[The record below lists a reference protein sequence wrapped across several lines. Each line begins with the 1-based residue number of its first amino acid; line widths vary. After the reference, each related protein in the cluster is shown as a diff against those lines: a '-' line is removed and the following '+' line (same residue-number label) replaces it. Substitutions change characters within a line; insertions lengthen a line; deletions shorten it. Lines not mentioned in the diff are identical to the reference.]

1 MSLSTPLRIALLGEY
16 NPNSETHIATNTAI
30 QHSAA
35 SLGLPITGE
44 WISSRAASPDLLTG
58 FDGLWITPGP
68 PHPTMERTLECIRY
82 ARDQRIP
89 TFANCSG
96 FQLVVLECAYGINP
110 DYRSHFT
117 SDLLTVAGFNSA
129 GEIRVLEI
137 EDHPFFL
144 ATLYVPQALS
154 SGSCPHP
161 LVTGFLKSALQNRYA
176 SGI

>member
-1 MSLSTPLRIALLGEY
+1 MQHDEYSSTAAVRVIVPLSCSLRGQE
-16 NPNSETHIATNTAI
+16 
-30 QHSAA
+30 
-35 SLGLPITGE
+35 LPIEIVKESLAGALYQRTQV
-44 WISSRAASPDLLTG
+44 A
-58 FDGLWITPGP
+58 
-68 PHPTMERTLECIRY
+68 ERY
-82 ARDQRIP
+82 Y
-89 TFANCSG
+89 
-96 FQLVVLECAYGINP
+96 CAYGINP

-117 SDLLTVAGFNSA
+117 SDLLTVAGFDSA